1 METNNICQQ
10 IANIHNTIA
19 QAQVSGENILVLAD
33 AMVQCRN
40 LIQNLRA
47 ETKNEAEK
55 DGE

>member
-19 QAQVSGENILVLAD
+19 QAQVSGESILVLAD

-40 LIQNLRA
+40 LIQSLRV
-47 ETKNEAEK
+47 ETEKKVEK